1 MLDASTVGKT
11 VNRDRKRATTPG
23 PSSGAGT
30 SMAASGIRRG
40 EHVLV
45 RDDLL
50 FVRHLGY
57 VRLAMETGIKALK
70 VRFLTWLFGEL
81 AKAAAL
87 FVLLFALV
95 VAVGHCAP
103 TPSWEETSAL
113 TPGGSSSTGPGR

>member
-1 MLDASTVGKT
+1 M
-11 VNRDRKRATTPG
+11 N
-23 PSSGAGT
+23 
-30 SMAASGIRRG
+30 
-40 EHVLV
+40 

-50 FVRHLGY
+50 FVGHLGY

-87 FVLLFALV
+87 LILLFGMA

-103 TPSWEETSAL
+103 TPWEETSAL
-113 TPGGSSSTGPGR
+113 TPGGHTKSQGD